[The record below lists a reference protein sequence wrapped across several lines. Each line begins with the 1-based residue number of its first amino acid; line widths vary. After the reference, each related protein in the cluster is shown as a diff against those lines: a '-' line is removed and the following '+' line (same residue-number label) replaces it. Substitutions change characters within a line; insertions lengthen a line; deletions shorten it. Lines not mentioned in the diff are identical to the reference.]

1 MHKTILD
8 FFSKK
13 HHSWDI
19 KLLKNNAKKRYKQ
32 IVTELPDI
40 GSLTQNSLRIY
51 LSGGALWLSFY
62 ETCEEKITEEE
73 FGEMVKSAMESPL
86 IVKEFKAKNPFTKK
100 AQIKKEKSVNRDNQ
114 ASNSKFNWK
123 TEFIKGRD
131 EEEYTIIYKQCGLCN
146 LADVKKKTS
155 DLDFPL
161 PFINLKILILRNLN
175 LMTIILILKLL
186 K

>member
-1 MHKTILD
+1 MKYTYCEKIIWFAMHKTILD

-13 HHSWDI
+13 HPNWDI

-40 GSLTQNSLRIY
+40 GSLTKNSLRIC
-51 LSGGALWLSFY
+51 LSGGALWLAFY

-86 IVKEFKAKNPFTKK
+86 IVKAFKAKNPFTKK

-146 LADVKKKTS
+146 LADVKK
-155 DLDFPL
+155 
-161 PFINLKILILRNLN
+161 
-175 LMTIILILKLL
+175 
-186 K
+186 

>member
-1 MHKTILD
+1 
-8 FFSKK
+8 
-13 HHSWDI
+13 
-19 KLLKNNAKKRYKQ
+19 
-32 IVTELPDI
+32 
-40 GSLTQNSLRIY
+40 
-51 LSGGALWLSFY
+51 
-62 ETCEEKITEEE
+62 
-73 FGEMVKSAMESPL
+73 MVKSAMKSPL
-86 IVKEFKAKNPFTKK
+86 IVKAFKAKNPFTKK

-146 LADVKKKTS
+146 LADVKKTS